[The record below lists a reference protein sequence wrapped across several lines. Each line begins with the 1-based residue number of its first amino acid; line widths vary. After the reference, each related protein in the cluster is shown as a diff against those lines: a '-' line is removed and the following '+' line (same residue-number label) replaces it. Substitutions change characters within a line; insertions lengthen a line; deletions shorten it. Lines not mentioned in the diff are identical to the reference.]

1 MASIVDELN
10 NLDTNVVNNLWLL
23 EPTGTEVVIDPTTG
37 PEDDSTI
44 TMRTLGITFESIN
57 KNIASYPNQISMYIE
72 NGKDMISKTY
82 YLEDNMTINM
92 LTETSI
98 DGNLIITTLT
108 GDTTLGYDIKKII
121 TINNNLINTV
131 YEKIV
136 EVV

>member
-1 MASIVDELN
+1 MASIEDELN

-23 EPTGTEVVIDPTTG
+23 ETTGTEVVIDPTTG

-82 YLEDNMTINM
+82 YLEDDMTINM

>member
-1 MASIVDELN
+1 MASIEDELN

-23 EPTGTEVVIDPTTG
+23 EATGTEVVIDPTTG
-37 PEDDSTI
+37 PEDDTTI

-82 YLEDNMTINM
+82 YLEDDMTINM

-131 YEKIV
+131 YEKII

>member
-1 MASIVDELN
+1 MASIEDELN
-10 NLDTNVVNNLWLL
+10 NLDSNVVNNLWLL

-44 TMRTLGITFESIN
+44 TMRTLGVTFESIN
-57 KNIASYPNQISMYIE
+57 KNIASYPNQVAMYTE
-72 NGKDMISKTY
+72 NGKEMIRKTY
-82 YLEDNMTINM
+82 YLEDDMIITMI
-92 LTETSI
+92 TEMSV

-108 GDTTLGYDIKKII
+108 GDTTLDYDIKKIT

-131 YEKIV
+131 YEKII

>member
-1 MASIVDELN
+1 MASIEDELN

-23 EPTGTEVVIDPTTG
+23 EPTGTEVVVDPTTG

-44 TMRTLGITFESIN
+44 TMRTLGVTFESIN
-57 KNIASYPNQISMYIE
+57 KNIASYPNQVAMYTE
-72 NGKDMISKTY
+72 NGKDMIRKTY
-82 YLEDNMTINM
+82 YLEDDMIITMI
-92 LTETSI
+92 TEMST

-108 GDTTLGYDIKKII
+108 GDTTLDYDIKKIT

-131 YEKIV
+131 YEKII

>member
-1 MASIVDELN
+1 MASIEDELN

-23 EPTGTEVVIDPTTG
+23 EPTGTEVIVDPTTG

-44 TMRTLGITFESIN
+44 TMRTLGVTFESIN
-57 KNIASYPNQISMYIE
+57 KNIASYPNQVAMYTE
-72 NGKDMISKTY
+72 NGKDMIRKTY
-82 YLEDNMTINM
+82 YLEDDMIITMI
-92 LTETSI
+92 TEMSA

-108 GDTTLGYDIKKII
+108 GDTTLDYDIKKIT

-131 YEKIV
+131 YEKII

>member
-1 MASIVDELN
+1 MASIEDELN

-72 NGKDMISKTY
+72 NGKDMINKTY

>member
-1 MASIVDELN
+1 MASIEDELN

-23 EPTGTEVVIDPTTG
+23 EATGTEVVIDPTTG

-82 YLEDNMTINM
+82 YLEDDMTINM